1 MNARGTAPA
10 QWHQPATTR
19 GALRAPAGARDA
31 IVAEEGADIHDREGL
46 LEWLGSPWADVLISA
61 AGLEWLETPAERLN
75 FLEAGLEELGPPWCN
90 GCTAGL

>member
-1 MNARGTAPA
+1 MPGERRLPSGINPL
-10 QWHQPATTR
+10 QLV
-19 GALRAPAGARDA
+19 ALYVLLQAVRDA
-31 IVAEEGADIHDREGL
+31 IVAEEGSDIHDRDGL
-46 LEWLGSPWADVLISA
+46 LEWLGEPWADVLISV

>member
-1 MNARGTAPA
+1 MPRERRLPNGINPL
-10 QWHQPATTR
+10 QLV
-19 GALRAPAGARDA
+19 ALYVLLQAVRDA
-31 IVAEEGADIHDREGL
+31 IVVEEGADIRDREGL

-61 AGLEWLETPAERLN
+61 AGLGWLETPAERLN